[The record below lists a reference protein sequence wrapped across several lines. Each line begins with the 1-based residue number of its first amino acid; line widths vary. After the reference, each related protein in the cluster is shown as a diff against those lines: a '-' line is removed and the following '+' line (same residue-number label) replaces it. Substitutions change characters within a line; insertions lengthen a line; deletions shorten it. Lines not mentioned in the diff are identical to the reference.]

1 MTSTPGFKED
11 IYKVTNYN
19 LLTNIR
25 KVIFKKTKG
34 LLSNP
39 SSFFAF
45 DEAGSFC
52 TYFSSI
58 TMVSATA
65 TVASRTPTNSSKAV
79 SSFTVDPHV
88 GSKAVRYANRVYEE
102 MSKRS
107 TLLKKSQ
114 KTDPSSLT
122 LSSLSYDNHSDD
134 VNPESSNISSTFVAP
149 FDRREILPFIGD
161 LLGKGGFNSVFEI
174 ERIQIRDISESDDD
188 DDDDVSADEQ
198 VKHKKEMIQQNIT
211 KMAIKFLSQD
221 AYNSIED
228 ACNGSADLYMEAQYL
243 TALTQNHPH
252 PNIIQIHGISNAGS
266 SGLSRY
272 GGYFIVIDRLYDT
285 LDRRIDIWREL
296 QRRKI
301 KSTDDNDA
309 ASMQKYLQVLF
320 IQRLLVTY
328 EIISAVRHLH
338 SLNIIFRDLK
348 PDNIG
353 FDYQNKVKIF
363 DFGLAKELD
372 PKQLVSNSKLALYSM
387 SGGTGS
393 RRFMAPEVALSQP
406 YGLSADL
413 YSFGIV
419 AWEIFALEKAFG
431 QLSVEQHQ
439 ERVIN
444 GTDRPQI
451 PSDWTI
457 GVKEIL
463 LGCWDHD
470 TSHRPCAGTVERLIQ
485 KEVSNMIA
493 MSFPAQAVA
502 NKKAGLK

>member
-1 MTSTPGFKED
+1 M
-11 IYKVTNYN
+11 
-19 LLTNIR
+19 
-25 KVIFKKTKG
+25 
-34 LLSNP
+34 
-39 SSFFAF
+39 SS
-45 DEAGSFC
+45 
-52 TYFSSI
+52 
-58 TMVSATA
+58 V
-65 TVASRTPTNSSKAV
+65 
-79 SSFTVDPHV
+79 TVDPLV

-107 TLLKKSQ
+107 TLLRKTHKTEPSTPYSHHHYEDVAPTKSCF
-114 KTDPSSLT
+114 
-122 LSSLSYDNHSDD
+122 
-134 VNPESSNISSTFVAP
+134 SSTFVAP
-149 FDRREILPFIGD
+149 FDRREILPYIGD
-161 LLGKGGFNSVFEI
+161 LLGKGGFNSVYEI
-174 ERIQIRDISESDDD
+174 ERIHIKDIEED
-188 DDDDVSADEQ
+188 DDDDVIIDEQ
-198 VKHKKEMIQQNIT
+198 VQFKKQMVQKNIS
-211 KMAIKFLSQD
+211 KMAIKFLSHD

-243 TALTQNHPH
+243 TALTQNYPH
-252 PNIIQIHGISNAGS
+252 PNIIHIHGISNAGS
-266 SGLSRY
+266 AGLSKY
-272 GGYFIVIDRLYDT
+272 GGYFIIIDRLYDT

-296 QRRKI
+296 QRRKRN
-301 KSTDDNDA
+301 SADDSDPA
-309 ASMQKYLQVLF
+309 AIQKYLKVLF

-338 SLNIIFRDLK
+338 SLKIIFRDLK

-372 PKQLVSNSKLALYSM
+372 PKQHISNSKQDLYSM

-406 YGLSADL
+406 YGLSADI

-439 ERVIN
+439 TRVIN
-444 GTDRPQI
+444 GIDRPPI
-451 PSDWTI
+451 SSDWTV

-463 LGCWDHD
+463 TGCWDHD

-485 KEVSNMIA
+485 KEISNMIA
-493 MSFPAQAVA
+493 MNFPAQAVA
-502 NKKAGLK
+502 NKKKAGLK

>member
-1 MTSTPGFKED
+1 MVATTVTSTVD
-11 IYKVTNYN
+11 
-19 LLTNIR
+19 
-25 KVIFKKTKG
+25 
-34 LLSNP
+34 SQ
-39 SSFFAF
+39 
-45 DEAGSFC
+45 
-52 TYFSSI
+52 
-58 TMVSATA
+58 
-65 TVASRTPTNSSKAV
+65 TPTASSKAISTV
-79 SSFTVDPHV
+79 TVDPMV

-107 TLLKKSQ
+107 TLLKKAH
-114 KTDPSSLT
+114 KT
-122 LSSLSYDNHSDD
+122 
-134 VNPESSNISSTFVAP
+134 ESSTPYNHHYEDVIPTKSQLSSTFVAP
-149 FDRREILPFIGD
+149 FDRQEILPYIGD
-161 LLGKGGFNSVFEI
+161 LLGKGGFNSVYEI
-174 ERIQIRDISESDDD
+174 ERIHLKDTDED
-188 DDDDVSADEQ
+188 DDDDVIFDEQ
-198 VKHKKEMIQQNIT
+198 VQHKKLMIQKNVS
-211 KMAIKFLSQD
+211 KMAIKYLSSD

-252 PNIIQIHGISNAGS
+252 PNIIQIHGISNVGS
-266 SGLSRY
+266 AGLSKY
-272 GGYFIVIDRLYDT
+272 GGYFIIIDRLYDT
-285 LDRRIDIWREL
+285 LDRRIDIWKEL
-296 QRRKI
+296 QRRKCD
-301 KSTDDNDA
+301 STDDSDS
-309 ASMQKYLQVLF
+309 ASVQKYLKVLF

-338 SLNIIFRDLK
+338 SLKIIFRDLK

-372 PKQLVSNSKLALYSM
+372 PKQQLSNSKQELYSM

-431 QLSVEQHQ
+431 HLSVEQHQ
-439 ERVIN
+439 ELVIN
-444 GTDRPQI
+444 GTDRPPI
-451 PSDWTI
+451 SSDWTV

-463 LGCWDHD
+463 TGCWDHN

-485 KEVSNMIA
+485 KEISNMVA
-493 MSFPAQAVA
+493 LNFPAQAVA
-502 NKKAGLK
+502 NKKKAGLK

>member
-1 MTSTPGFKED
+1 M
-11 IYKVTNYN
+11 
-19 LLTNIR
+19 
-25 KVIFKKTKG
+25 
-34 LLSNP
+34 
-39 SSFFAF
+39 
-45 DEAGSFC
+45 
-52 TYFSSI
+52 
-58 TMVSATA
+58 TMVAAAAAVLESRAPTA
-65 TVASRTPTNSSKAV
+65 SSKAIA
-79 SSFTVDPHV
+79 SFTVDPKV

-107 TLLKKSQ
+107 TLLKKSN
-114 KTDPSSLT
+114 KAESIPLAMSSI
-122 LSSLSYDNHSDD
+122 SYDN
-134 VNPESSNISSTFVAP
+134 VNLAESKKPSTLVAP
-149 FDRREILPFIGD
+149 FDKREILPYIGD
-161 LLGKGGFNSVFEI
+161 LLGKGGFNSVYEI
-174 ERIQIRDISESDDD
+174 ERIHIQHGNDY
-188 DDDDVSADEQ
+188 DDVLIDEQ
-198 VKHKKEMIQQNIT
+198 VNLKKEMIQQNAS

-266 SGLSRY
+266 SGLSKH
-272 GGYFIVIDRLYDT
+272 GGYFIIIDRLYDT
-285 LDRRIDIWREL
+285 LDGRIAIWREL
-296 QRRKI
+296 QQRKLS
-301 KSTDDNDA
+301 STDDSDS
-309 ASMQKYLQVLF
+309 ASIQKYLNVLF

-328 EIISAVRHLH
+328 EIISALQHLH

-372 PKQLVSNSKLALYSM
+372 PKQQVCNSKQELYAM

-419 AWEIFALEKAFG
+419 TWEIFALEKAFS
-431 QLSVEQHQ
+431 QLTVEQHQ
-439 ERVIN
+439 ERVVN
-444 GTDRPQI
+444 GKDRPPI
-451 PSDWTI
+451 PSEWTS
-457 GVKEIL
+457 GVQEIL
-463 LGCWDHD
+463 MGCWDHD
-470 TSHRPCAGTVERLIQ
+470 TSQRPCAGTVDRLIQ

-493 MSFPAQAVA
+493 MSFPAQKA
-502 NKKAGLK
+502 AGLK

>member
-1 MTSTPGFKED
+1 
-11 IYKVTNYN
+11 
-19 LLTNIR
+19 
-25 KVIFKKTKG
+25 
-34 LLSNP
+34 
-39 SSFFAF
+39 
-45 DEAGSFC
+45 
-52 TYFSSI
+52 
-58 TMVSATA
+58 MVSATA
-65 TVASRTPTNSSKAV
+65 AVDSHVPTTSFKAF

-107 TLLKKSQ
+107 TLLKKSH
-114 KTDPSSLT
+114 KAEPASLS
-122 LSSLSYDNHSDD
+122 LSSLSYDNHHED
-134 VNPESSNISSTFVAP
+134 VDPVKTNLLSTFVAP
-149 FDRREILPFIGD
+149 FDKREILPYIGD

-174 ERIQIRDISESDDD
+174 ERIKIHDGHHDD
-188 DDDDVSADEQ
+188 DDDDVNIDEQ
-198 VKHKKEMIQQNIT
+198 VRHKKEMMKHNIS

-266 SGLSRY
+266 SGLSKY
-272 GGYFIVIDRLYDT
+272 GGYFIIIDRLYDT

-296 QRRKI
+296 QRRKLN
-301 KSTDDNDA
+301 SNNDS
-309 ASMQKYLQVLF
+309 ASIQKYFKVLF

-372 PKQLVSNSKLALYSM
+372 PKQQVNNSKQALYSM

-419 AWEIFALEKAFG
+419 AWEIFAMEKAFG
-431 QLSVEQHQ
+431 QLTVEQHQ

-444 GTDRPQI
+444 GTDRPHI

-463 LGCWDHD
+463 TGCWDHD

-493 MSFPAQAVA
+493 TSFPAQAAA
-502 NKKAGLK
+502 NKKKNGIK